1 MSFLSSSFLKSA
13 FLKSAFLNSCGIAT
27 FIAIL
32 AASGCGPSKQQ
43 MEQESNIKAI
53 TVAYGRYFQS
63 NRGQP
68 PATEADFRAFVEK
81 MPADQLGVPDPASMW
96 TSSRDNLPYVVVY
109 GPNPN
114 PPGPSGPVVIYE
126 SKGVNGKRYIGT
138 SLGNTEEVT
147 EERFRE
153 LVSAPAENPTP

>member
-1 MSFLSSSFLKSA
+1 MSSFLSSSFLRSA
-13 FLKSAFLNSCGIAT
+13 FFKSCGVAT
-27 FIAIL
+27 SIAIL
-32 AASGCGPSKQQ
+32 AVSGCGPSKQQ
-43 MEQESNIKAI
+43 TEQESNIKAI
-53 TVAYGRYFQS
+53 TIAYGRYFQG

-68 PATEADFRAFVEK
+68 PATEAEFRAFVEK
-81 MPADQLGVPDPASMW
+81 MPADQLGVQDPASMW

-153 LVSAPAENPTP
+153 LVPAGAPSP